1 MKIIEITGQ
10 PYSGK
15 TYLFDKLQKKFTDKN
30 IIFYNKKRKLFNRLL
45 FFIFN
50 FHKIKKT
57 DHILINNS
65 ISIIKNNNISLYWKI
80 LLIINTYE
88 KIINYR
94 CIEKKYFNTKKIIIV
109 DEGLTHIPYNLTDY
123 NKFDKRKL
131 LITLNLIC
139 KYDQINIILINNKK
153 IRRDFLK
160 KKYHK
165 RLETTDIKKELF
177 LKFNKQIDHYMNNN
191 FKNKKKKIIKVN
203 NQLNCYSND
212 IQNIKKFLNE

>member
-15 TYLFDKLQKKFTDKN
+15 TYLFDNLQKKLTHNN
-30 IIFYNKKRKLFNRLL
+30 IIFYNKKRRLFYRLL

-50 FHKIKKT
+50 FYKIKKS
-57 DHILINNS
+57 DFILIKNS
-65 ISIIKNNNISLYWKI
+65 ISIINTNNHSLYWKI
-80 LLIINTYE
+80 LLIINIYE

-94 CIEKKYFNTKKIIIV
+94 YLKRKYIDTKKIIIV

-123 NKFDKRKL
+123 NKFNKKKL
-131 LITLNLIC
+131 LSILTLIC
-139 KYDQINIILINNKK
+139 KYDQINIIHINNKQ
-153 IRRDFLK
+153 INSDFLK

-165 RLETTDIKKELF
+165 RLEATDIKKELF
-177 LKFNKQIDHYMNNN
+177 LKFNKQIDDYMSNN
-191 FKNKKKKIIKVN
+191 FKNKNNKIIKIN
-203 NQLNCYSND
+203 NQFNSNSND